1 MVSLPVPVGLPAPP
15 GSAAALGAVVDQL
28 AAAGYAAGLTV
39 HLLEP
44 AGVLSGWQGA
54 DATVTAAEVG
64 AALAVA
70 ADLHGALGT
79 ARARLVDHHELWLA
93 LDARVAQLR
102 ADQRARFAD
111 AGARLAVLTG
121 LPQESGSTTP
131 PEALALV
138 AAVAEEDAGR
148 GAEHGALLAVLAE
161 DAAGA
166 VATLAAATQP
176 FGGTGR
182 PGAAAAVT
190 VRLAVQLPGWGEGAL
205 AGLGRQAADELTPAG
220 SGTTLAT
227 TVARWRPFA
236 ALPGFAE
243 AMVGRLG
250 PDGVTWLLSVLAGVA
265 GTPEEATL
273 AGLLADA
280 LGGSGSL
287 RDGQVGQVLA
297 AVRLDPDDPD
307 DALDGV
313 AAAMGTVLA
322 AGAGPVLAAVWGRQ
336 MLAREARQGLPTGV
350 GGTGAALLPDPVGVA
365 VTALAASGDGSAA
378 ALLLGDPEAWQV
390 LLARPWPDGTEAL
403 STVIDLASAAPGG
416 GRVTGSLLTALGQ
429 GLAPGSDAR
438 VLDDRVALS
447 AVRPAVTA
455 LAAGHP
461 EVVLPVLDAA
471 ATGAD
476 LSAGADTA
484 LRGLGHLVADRE
496 SAARVTASVRAALRA
511 GAAGAFAGEVAG
523 AHAAVLEYGERV
535 RYALAWAQAQD
546 RAVDADIVW
555 TMAVHAPLSLVQ
567 GPFGDL
573 AGAAESVLSD
583 VLDMNGDVEI
593 GPDTGQVRT
602 ADDAVDLA
610 VQTLGAAAVPGA
622 RVGAGA
628 AARVGFD
635 RTGATLGRP
644 VPPPPGLLDRIDDLP
659 VPDLAHRS
667 RRGR

>member
-1 MVSLPVPVGLPAPP
+1 
-15 GSAAALGAVVDQL
+15 
-28 AAAGYAAGLTV
+28 
-39 HLLEP
+39 
-44 AGVLSGWQGA
+44 
-54 DATVTAAEVG
+54 
-64 AALAVA
+64 
-70 ADLHGALGT
+70 
-79 ARARLVDHHELWLA
+79 
-93 LDARVAQLR
+93 
-102 ADQRARFAD
+102 
-111 AGARLAVLTG
+111 
-121 LPQESGSTTP
+121 
-131 PEALALV
+131 
-138 AAVAEEDAGR
+138 
-148 GAEHGALLAVLAE
+148 
-161 DAAGA
+161 
-166 VATLAAATQP
+166 
-176 FGGTGR
+176 
-182 PGAAAAVT
+182 
-190 VRLAVQLPGWGEGAL
+190 
-205 AGLGRQAADELTPAG
+205 
-220 SGTTLAT
+220 
-227 TVARWRPFA
+227 
-236 ALPGFAE
+236 
-243 AMVGRLG
+243 
-250 PDGVTWLLSVLAGVA
+250 
-265 GTPEEATL
+265 
-273 AGLLADA
+273 
-280 LGGSGSL
+280 
-287 RDGQVGQVLA
+287 
-297 AVRLDPDDPD
+297 
-307 DALDGV
+307 
-313 AAAMGTVLA
+313 
-322 AGAGPVLAAVWGRQ
+322 
-336 MLAREARQGLPTGV
+336 
-350 GGTGAALLPDPVGVA
+350 VGVA

-390 LLARPWPDGTEAL
+390 LLTRPWPDGTEAL

-484 LRGLGHLVADRE
+484 LRGLGHLVADRD